1 VVVAVAA
8 HPSQD
13 IIASGA
19 LDKDCTIKLWKPTK
33 PPTAGA
39 EEVL

>member
-1 VVVAVAA
+1 MAVAA

-19 LDKDCTIKLWKPTK
+19 LDLDCTVKLWKPELVE
-33 PPTAGA
+33 ASGA
-39 EEVL
+39 SS